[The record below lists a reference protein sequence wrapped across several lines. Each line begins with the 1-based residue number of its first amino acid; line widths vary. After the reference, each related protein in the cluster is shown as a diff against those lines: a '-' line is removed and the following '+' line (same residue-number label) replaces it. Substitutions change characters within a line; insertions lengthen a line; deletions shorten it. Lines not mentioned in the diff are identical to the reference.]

1 MKPAGFRTLRET
13 ESVRVSGGGSMS
25 VGKRLG
31 KSHCSTLSRALP
43 AIPVILVG
51 TGEGGREEE

>member
-13 ESVRVSGGGSMS
+13 ESMQVSGGLCLWPR
-25 VGKRLG
+25 RLS
-31 KSHCSTLSRALP
+31 KSHCSTWSRALP

-51 TGEGGREEE
+51 AGEGGRKEG